1 MRQFDSPTEKE
12 AYYKKRRNRG
22 LIVGGIGA
30 MVLGLGFLI
39 QYVLYMQGLSFNV
52 VMYTLTSIGIIMVL
66 YAAVEIFGW

>member
-1 MRQFDSPTEKE
+1 MKQFDSPAEKE
-12 AYYKKRRNRG
+12 AYYNKRRNRG

-39 QYVLYMQGLSFNV
+39 QYILYMQGISFNA
-52 VMYTLTSIGIIMVL
+52 VMYTLTSIGIVMVL

>member
-1 MRQFDSPTEKE
+1 MRQFDSLTEKE

-52 VMYTLTSIGIIMVL
+52 VMYTLTTIGIVMVL